1 MRTVSERVPVE
12 KTLDGAGWGLLFI
25 WIGISLAT
33 HVGWGV
39 ALVGVGVIMLGVQ
52 AARRLAGLALDRF
65 ALTVGG
71 VLVAGGIWERVN
83 GSVELVPLLSIGVG
97 IVLLVSALG
106 GRRRPSRAAPG
117 SGPAA
122 THRPA

>member
-1 MRTVSERVPVE
+1 MRAASERAPVE

-39 ALVGVGVIMLGVQ
+39 ALVGVGLIMLGVQ
-52 AARRLAGLALDRF
+52 AARRLSGLALDRF
-65 ALTVGG
+65 GLTVGG
-71 VLVAGGIWERVN
+71 VLVAGGIWERVD
-83 GSVELVPLLSIGVG
+83 GSVDIVPLLSIAVG
-97 IVLLVSALG
+97 IVLLVTALA
-106 GRRRPSRAAPG
+106 GRRPPSRADAG